1 MQVSDFVIPLTVAG
15 IIFYG
20 LYRGL
25 PIFDTFMKGAKNGLS
40 SIVTILPSLIGLVT
54 AVSMFRASGAI
65 DALSKVLAP
74 ACNLLKIPTE
84 IVPLALIRPISGGGS
99 IGLLTD
105 TIKTFGVTSRITL
118 CACILCASTETTF
131 YTLSVYFGP
140 TRVKYTKR
148 VIFAAVFGDLMG
160 ILCASLLST
169 INF

>member
-1 MQVSDFVIPLTVAG
+1 MVYIIPALIILILVFGTKKGIPCYNTFISGVEGGLRTVVS
-15 IIFYG
+15 
-20 LYRGL
+20 
-25 PIFDTFMKGAKNGLS
+25 
-40 SIVTILPSLIGLVT
+40 ILPSLIAILS
-54 AVSMFRASGAI
+54 AAAMLRASGAI

-74 ACNLLKIPTE
+74 ACNFLKIPTE

-131 YTLSVYFGP
+131 YTLSVYFGG